1 MKEVTFSKLP
11 KGIQI
16 YTLTRDRRSGYPIYD
31 LATVNK
37 IGDPKPILKSNSSNE
52 FETMVELQVID
63 SVSSLDIILPADKSE
78 GIYNGIYYTTDINNI
93 INELQ
98 LQRNQAQKILDNQEN
113 YKAIIKECDSILET
127 LSQSAPEKPKDIND
141 VLGLILKKLETQD
154 SDIQEIFK
162 AVGIQRENHVP
173 LNQ

>member
-1 MKEVTFSKLP
+1 
-11 KGIQI
+11 
-16 YTLTRDRRSGYPIYD
+16 
-31 LATVNK
+31 
-37 IGDPKPILKSNSSNE
+37 
-52 FETMVELQVID
+52 MVELQVID

-78 GIYNGIYYTTDINNI
+78 GIYNDIYYTTDINNI

-141 VLGLILKKLETQD
+141 ILGLILKKLETQD